1 MLSPKSTKYLLICL
15 GAGILCLFA
24 WKICQPVDST
34 DTSDFR
40 ASQITPRVKAPVED
54 RFDSIYKRIRSSTNR
69 NDSISSLKEL
79 QDMLKSMPPEEAVAW
94 IRAFLAKGDDKP
106 TGLSFII
113 AKGGSLEE
121 WPTFRTFLIDAL
133 YSIDPAAAAAIS
145 REILATPTSADEW
158 ALALRNVGKSE
169 LTAENSDYLIAKTEE
184 LILNKEW
191 QENPSIG
198 YLNAFD
204 VLVAT
209 NATTSTPLISDLIQR
224 KDRKDLAHAGFL
236 TLDRLVQRQPVEML
250 EQLSNDGDLQQSR
263 PEMVSQQFARADI
276 RDETQ
281 REILKTWMLDP
292 TRTPAELRSF
302 SGVYP
307 NNNKFIS
314 NNLLTTESGQSGVEL
329 NAHDRAALEIITS
342 WANEPEFQPV
352 NEYLLTMI
360 RRLDGFVNSSG
371 Q

>member
-1 MLSPKSTKYLLICL
+1 MGWKISLPNTPPAVAVSNNSQSTLLSPPSTDRL
-15 GAGILCLFA
+15 
-24 WKICQPVDST
+24 DST
-34 DTSDFR
+34 YRGLGKTSDR
-40 ASQITPRVKAPVED
+40 SDA
-54 RFDSIYKRIRSSTNR
+54 IR
-69 NDSISSLKEL
+69 SLKEL
-79 QDMLKSMPPEEAVAW
+79 QDMIKSMPPEEAVAW
-94 IRAFLAKGDDKP
+94 INAFLSRGDDKQ
-106 TGLSFII
+106 TGLSFVIG
-113 AKGGSLEE
+113 KGGTLEE

-145 REILATPTSADEW
+145 REILSTPTSADEW

-169 LTAENSDYLIAKTEE
+169 LTEENSAYLISKTEE
-184 LILNKEW
+184 LIANIEW
-191 QENPSIG
+191 QEKPSIG
-198 YLNAFD
+198 YLNSFD

-209 NATTSTPLISDLIQR
+209 NAATSTPLLSDLIQR

-236 TLDRLVQRQPVEML
+236 TLDRLVQCQPISML

-281 REILKTWMLDP
+281 RELLKTWMLDP
-292 TRTPAELRSF
+292 SRTPTELRSF

-314 NNLLTTESGQSGVEL
+314 NNLLTTESGQSGVDL
-329 NAHDRAALEIITS
+329 TAHDRAALEIITS
-342 WANEPEFQPV
+342 WANDPEFQPV

-360 RRLDGFVNSSG
+360 QRLDGFVNTSG